1 MKLSEYRSYFYEQLI
16 ALYPQEERV
25 TFFKAFA
32 EKFLEMQPVQIPI
45 SLNKELTKAE
55 LELLN
60 EALLKLKNHEPLQYI
75 IGETEFY
82 GFPFKVASGVLI
94 PRPET
99 EELVDWVYQDFKKN
113 NASISILDI
122 GTGSGAIAL
131 SLAKLIT
138 QASVSAIDFSTKAL
152 AIAKDNAELN
162 SVKINWIEQ
171 DILSTGGLG
180 QSYDV
185 IVSNPP
191 YVRNLE
197 KVEMQSNV
205 LKYEPH
211 EALFVADDNALIFY
225 KKIATLAFQ
234 SLKQNGIL
242 YFEINEYLGD
252 ETLELVKNSGFE
264 NVELRN
270 DFAGKPRMLKAKR
283 T

>member
-1 MKLSEYRSYFYEQLI
+1 MILGEYRTYFYKQL
-16 ALYPQEERV
+16 ADLYPLEECV
-25 TFFKAFA
+25 TFFKSFA
-32 EKFLEMQPVQIPI
+32 EKFLGMQPVQIPI
-45 SLNKELTKAE
+45 SLNKELTEAE
-55 LELLN
+55 LELFN
-60 EALLKLKNHEPLQYI
+60 EALLKLKKHEPLQYI

-82 GFPFKVASGVLI
+82 GFPIKVASGVLI

-122 GTGSGAIAL
+122 GTGSGAIAV

-152 AIAKDNAELN
+152 AIAKDNAALN

-171 DILSTGGLG
+171 DILSTGGLE

-197 KVEMQSNV
+197 KVEIQSNV
-205 LKYEPH
+205 LNYEPH

-252 ETLELVKNSGFE
+252 ETLELVKNSGFK

>member
-1 MKLSEYRSYFYEQLI
+1 MTE
-16 ALYPQEERV
+16 
-25 TFFKAFA
+25 
-32 EKFLEMQPVQIPI
+32 
-45 SLNKELTKAE
+45 AE
-55 LELLN
+55 LELFN
-60 EALLKLKNHEPLQYI
+60 EALLKLKKHEPLQYI

-82 GFPFKVASGVLI
+82 GFPIKVASGVLI

-122 GTGSGAIAL
+122 GTGSGAIAV

-152 AIAKDNAELN
+152 AIAKDNAALN

-171 DILSTGGLG
+171 DILSTGGLE

-197 KVEMQSNV
+197 KVEIQSNV
-205 LKYEPH
+205 LNYEPH

-252 ETLELVKNSGFE
+252 ETLELVKNSGFK